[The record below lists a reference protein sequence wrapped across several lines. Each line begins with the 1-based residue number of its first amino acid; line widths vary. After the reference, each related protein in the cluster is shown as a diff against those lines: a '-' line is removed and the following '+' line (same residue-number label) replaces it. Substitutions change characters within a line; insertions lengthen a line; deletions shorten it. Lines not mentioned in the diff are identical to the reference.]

1 MSSSADWLVTFA
13 PVIGLAVNV
22 AVQVLAVHL
31 TGRLAVAILGGFG
44 SGLAATIAA
53 TFVALAGVPAAGPA
67 AAMWL
72 VAVATYLALSFC
84 FWAFLNLNITSLR
97 IRMLREILRSS
108 EGISR
113 SDLTARYSADE
124 FLRRRL
130 DRLAQGKQLSFAG
143 DRWRL
148 ESRTL
153 LVLAR
158 FLAAVRFLVLS
169 DAERRRLQRGE

>member
-1 MSSSADWLVTFA
+1 MSSSADWLTTFA
-13 PVIGLAVNV
+13 PVIGIAVNV
-22 AVQVLAVHL
+22 AVQVLVVHL
-31 TGRLAVAILGGFG
+31 TGRLAVAILEGLA

-53 TFVALAGVPAAGPA
+53 TFIALTASEAGPA
-67 AAMWL
+67 APVWL

-108 EGISR
+108 DGISR

-130 DRLAQGKQLSFAG
+130 DRLAQGKQLSFTG

-153 LVLAR
+153 LLLAQ

-169 DAERRRLQRGE
+169 EAERRRLQRGE